1 MIAVS
6 TSWNADRHAGWAPAA
21 AELVRLGHTCVALDG
36 AALHSDA
43 AAARRA
49 IHAAHGEI
57 VALHAPPPRRDE
69 SGRAA
74 SEGLVS
80 PRAEARALAVAAAIA
95 AARAALDAG
104 TTRVVLAAGELPA
117 LDPSRESRW
126 IDRLVREGRT
136 DALAAEIV
144 AALAADRSA
153 RDRFVEALCR
163 SLFDLARAVPDAQ
176 WLLATP
182 ASISGFP
189 TPAEAESVFGE
200 LPGRRIGYWHDA
212 ARAARLAALGAVPA
226 EEWLARL
233 GPRAAGLTI
242 SDWSPSAACLPP
254 GAGVVAWGTL
264 RGQITDAMPRVLRVD
279 PSFPAPLLADSL
291 REAASLGF

>member
-1 MIAVS
+1 MDVRRPTATRVHEIAPFHVMEVQ
-6 TSWNADRHAGWAPAA
+6 TA
-21 AELVRLGHTCVALDG
+21 
-36 AALHSDA
+36 
-43 AAARRA
+43 
-49 IHAAHGEI
+49 
-57 VALHAPPPRRDE
+57 
-69 SGRAA
+69 
-74 SEGLVS
+74 
-80 PRAEARALAVAAAIA
+80 ARALEAAGRDVVHMEIGEPDFPTPEPVLA

-117 LDPSRESRW
+117 LDPSREARW

-136 DALAAEIV
+136 DALAAEIA

-182 ASISGFP
+182 SSISGFP

-212 ARAARLAALGAVPA
+212 ARAARLAALGAI
-226 EEWLARL
+226 L
-233 GPRAAGLTI
+233 GRRA
-242 SDWSPSAACLPP
+242 
-254 GAGVVAWGTL
+254 
-264 RGQITDAMPRVLRVD
+264 
-279 PSFPAPLLADSL
+279 
-291 REAASLGF
+291 

>member
-1 MIAVS
+1 MLAVS

-21 AELVRLGHTCVALDG
+21 AELVRLGHTAVALDG

-43 AAARRA
+43 GAARRVMR
-49 IHAAHGEI
+49 AAHGEI
-57 VALHAPPPRRDE
+57 VALFAPPPRRDE

-80 PRAEARALAVAAAIA
+80 PRAEVRALAVGAATA

-104 TTRVVLAAGELPA
+104 TTRVVLCAGELPA
-117 LDPSRESRW
+117 LDPSRETRW
-126 IDRLVREGRT
+126 IDRLAREGRT
-136 DALAAEIV
+136 DSLATEI
-144 AALAADRSA
+144 ATALAADRSA

-163 SLFDLARAVPDAQ
+163 SLFELARAVPDAH

-182 ASISGFP
+182 SSISGFP
-189 TPAEAESVFGE
+189 TPGEAESVFGE

-233 GPRAAGLTI
+233 GSRAGGVTI

-254 GAGVVAWGTL
+254 GAGVVEWTTL
-264 RGQITDAMPRVLRVD
+264 RSQITDAMPRVLRAD
-279 PSFPAPLLADSL
+279 PSFPAPLLADAV